1 MTEEQQLELAIQ
13 ESLKHNH
20 GDAAKFQGT
29 ASTLNQNV
37 TTSSSDSRGNEVT
50 PSHNFEY
57 IYLCPLARTFIFY
70 LQSGNLE
77 LWKSIP
83 VRLPVK

>member
-20 GDAAKFQGT
+20 GDAGKFQGT
-29 ASTLNQNV
+29 TSTLNQNV
-37 TTSSSDSRGNEVT
+37 TTSSSDSRDNEVT
-50 PSHNFEY
+50 PHNFEY
-57 IYLCPLARTFIFY
+57 IYLCPLARTFIFC

>member
-37 TTSSSDSRGNEVT
+37 TTSFSDSQDNEVT
-50 PSHNFEY
+50 PSYNFGC
-57 IYLCPLARTFIFY
+57 I
-70 LQSGNLE
+70 
-77 LWKSIP
+77 
-83 VRLPVK
+83 